1 MQSDTALFQV
11 KYTRHMSPKPSLVML
26 QYYLNLLWSSS
37 TSIHLVKD
45 GMKDIVGCAVK
56 SQM

>member
-1 MQSDTALFQV
+1 M
-11 KYTRHMSPKPSLVML
+11 YTRYMSHKPSLMML
-26 QYYLNLLWSSS
+26 QHYLDHLSSSS
-37 TSIHLVKD
+37 TSFHLVKD